1 MKDTTA
7 DQELPVHTIEEAR
20 TLLGPLDSNARLIR
34 ELYGVNVLVRD
45 GSLRLLGK
53 ERDVALVRRVLEQGL
68 EALRKGGGLTT
79 GDVARMLRGN
89 DSDEEADAAAIA
101 AGRPRKQGGRQFR
114 PRTPG
119 QKQYL
124 ESGTQRCRYAGIFR
138 T

>member
-7 DQELPVHTIEEAR
+7 DQELPVRTIEEAR

-79 GDVARMLRGN
+79 GDVSRIWRVN
-89 DSDEEADAAAIA
+89 DSYE
-101 AGRPRKQGGRQFR
+101 
-114 PRTPG
+114 
-119 QKQYL
+119 
-124 ESGTQRCRYAGIFR
+124 
-138 T
+138 

>member
-7 DQELPVHTIEEAR
+7 DREIPVRNVEEAR

-53 ERDVALVRRVLEQGL
+53 EREVAQVCRFLENGLKVLRQGG
-68 EALRKGGGLTT
+68 RLTT

-89 DSDEEADAAAIA
+89 DKAFYTITYQIRYPPLVSCDD
-101 AGRPRKQGGRQFR
+101 R
-114 PRTPG
+114 RT
-119 QKQYL
+119 
-124 ESGTQRCRYAGIFR
+124 C
-138 T
+138 